1 MTQFRSILWLSNIPL
16 CIIYHVFLTRS
27 SVDRHL
33 VCFRVLATENSVA
46 MNMWNLEKQYRWTH
60 VQGSEREADVE
71 SGCADMVGDE
81 LGNWHWYMYT
91 ATCRT
96 GAAESLLISTGSPLW
111 CEVMPERDGMGVGR
125 GGLEGGAMCTHIA
138 DSFCC
143 TTETNATL

>member
-1 MTQFRSILWLSNIPL
+1 M

-33 VCFRVLATENSVA
+33 VCFRVLAIENSVA

-81 LGNWHWYMYT
+81 LGNWH
-91 ATCRT
+91 
-96 GAAESLLISTGSPLW
+96 
-111 CEVMPERDGMGVGR
+111 
-125 GGLEGGAMCTHIA
+125 
-138 DSFCC
+138 
-143 TTETNATL
+143 